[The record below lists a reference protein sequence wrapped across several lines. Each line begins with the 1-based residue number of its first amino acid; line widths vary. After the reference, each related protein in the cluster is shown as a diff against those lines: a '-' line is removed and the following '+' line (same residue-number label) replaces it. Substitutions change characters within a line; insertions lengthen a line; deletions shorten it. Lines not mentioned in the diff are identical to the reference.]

1 MKLGGVATIMMA
13 SILLASCSKESK
25 EPEETKKALATVNGK
40 PVYQEHIN
48 AMLGK
53 FPPEAVAR
61 SGDEL
66 EQKILESLVR
76 AKAVAELARQTLSEN
91 ETENIKLRAELYQ
104 EELLAAAYL
113 KENAAIEP
121 VTDAMVRSY
130 YEKNRQRYSLGDQV
144 HIQYLQSES
153 GLEEGKKRVLMK
165 AMSSVAPDAD
175 WKAYQKTLEAEGYPV
190 FYRNSSIKQSLL
202 ASPLDSMV
210 ASLEPGE
217 ASSVF
222 YGDTLYRAR
231 LLKKDNLGYQPLS
244 EVSAEIRRKLAPVQM
259 KKAVKLVS
267 DEALKS
273 VNVEYLNH

>member
-40 PVYQEHIN
+40 PVYQEHID

-53 FPPEAVAR
+53 FPPEAVAK
-61 SGDEL
+61 SGDDI

-104 EELLAAAYL
+104 EELLAAGYL
-113 KENAAIEP
+113 KDNATIEP
-121 VTDAMVRSY
+121 VTGAMVRDY
-130 YEKNRQRYSLGDQV
+130 YEKNRHRYSLGDQV

-153 GLEEGKKRVLMK
+153 GLEEGKKRALMK
-165 AMSSVAPDAD
+165 ALSSVSAEAD
-175 WKAYQKTLEAEGYPV
+175 WKAYKKELEADGYPV
-190 FYRNSSIKQSLL
+190 FYRNSSIKESLL
-202 ASPLDSMV
+202 ASPLDSIV
-210 ASLEPGE
+210 ASLDQGE

-222 YGDTLYRAR
+222 YGDTLYRVR
-231 LLKKDNLGYQPLS
+231 LLEKSSLGYQPLS